1 MNTESQNKFMW
12 NINDIRHEKKLW
24 EKILMK

>member
-1 MNTESQNKFMW
+1 MNTESQNKVMW